1 MMRLIRQVKKKWE
14 TFLCPKKV
22 RVAVLAI
29 AVVLAWLPAQAGQ
42 SSSQGK
48 VLHIDARGLDLLLQ
62 SDPNL
67 LLVDV
72 RTPEELAGPLGR
84 IPQSRNVPM
93 QELEKNPEQ
102 FPRDKTL
109 VLICRSGHRTLRA
122 AGTSGRPRLRSLYS
136 GRRNAGLAQT
146 ASGSIGASGRGTTKR
161 AACFRPNTGYDE
173 AIAARRRGPPPS
185 GEKLSRQ

>member
-1 MMRLIRQVKKKWE
+1 M
-14 TFLCPKKV
+14 
-22 RVAVLAI
+22 AVLAI

-93 QELEKNPEQ
+93 QALEKNPEQ

-122 AGTSGRPRLRSLYS
+122 AGI
-136 GRRNAGLAQT
+136 LADHGYVVYT
-146 ASGSIGASGRGTTKR
+146 VEGGMLAWRKLHPEALVPAEEAPPKEPPASGQTPDTIKPSPREDGGRH
-161 AACFRPNTGYDE
+161 
-173 AIAARRRGPPPS
+173 PP
-185 GEKLSRQ
+185 EKNFLDNNMGC